1 MGKLIRTNATVAQ
14 GAKGRLVQTGTA
26 QAQAQAGFQ
35 TRKSDALT
43 SAIVSTNQKAA
54 QKAESPMFRKQE
66 PVIAPKKQSTLAQKL
81 GQGALQQQSA
91 KNYQS
96 KEALEQ
102 HAKDI
107 KTPTAAQRVGSTVKG
122 AAKTYAAGLVNLS
135 GMAAQGQGGTAMSE
149 VNRNQADA
157 LTKQIAALKATLSD
171 PTMTAKDIAETREA
185 IANAEKWLTAYSEA
199 GRSGENTGKAVYAA
213 ADKLA
218 ESGAKDIERAKTGLG
233 SVGRLAVDVGAA
245 GAQMLGDAALGAV
258 TGGSALAPMFMRSA
272 GGSAQEAR
280 SEGATHTQQVNYGL
294 ASGALSVATEKIA
307 NAAAPFRQMFGSGV
321 LDKAIDRAMAKMNG
335 SAAGKAALSFLSE
348 GGEEVLEDLMQP
360 VLKSI
365 YNGKSIGQNY
375 SEVELSD
382 VLHDGLV
389 GGALG
394 LIGSGAEIMQRG
406 NGAWTQQELA
416 GVQEAAGEGNFTPA
430 QSVRAEGVQ
439 SAENAAPT
447 EGTASVSVGRATT
460 IKVPYQGETP
470 QQIQQSGMRR
480 ISIPDESLQR
490 AKNGISGAQ
499 SLETSVPGQG
509 FKSSLKAF
517 YKSRF
522 SPAKGVPVN
531 GVSFAGKQY
540 TVDIN
545 SGVPGKVIND
555 ANLTPEKLALL
566 DNLSEV
572 VRNGEYVGSGE
583 YVAHSRTKRPVIR
596 YDYFETPVTIG
607 GTDFVAKFDVE
618 VLPGANNYR
627 THQIVKMDLTP
638 AEASLAG
645 PAPAASSTVSG
656 PLDPTVAQENSG
668 VKGEDMQFDENYAPK
683 NDGVGAASAK
693 MLNSDYDKLQMNSQS
708 FYPEGANAA
717 RPVDVPTRDVHGN
730 PISKSASTVMGAKA
744 IPDSMIAE
752 IEQLTADRAFSYRSE
767 SDRHAI
773 DRANSTIRSAGWEGA
788 LDRYR
793 TAIKRG
799 VVSKDIVVLG
809 QTLLNNAANS
819 GDSKTTAEILSL
831 YSSMSVNTGQAMQAM
846 SILRKMSPE
855 NQLYGVQKVV
865 DNLNENVSKRKSRST
880 GGKNSAKTIP
890 VEEWMDRVGEQLAD
904 GLARS
909 AGISETKAQPL
920 TKTILSD
927 LRAFAKQY
935 TETSPS
941 GKNRRSEMDRISD
954 LFHNQEHYQKALDAA
969 KKTVAEKYGENT
981 SVMQALDEWMQSTLD
996 YTEAFTKEVTGQS
1009 EIKVSE
1015 ELIRKFLSQTDQD
1028 GRDAVMKEIYQDV
1041 ANQVPATWKDKWDAW
1056 RYLSMLA
1063 NPRTHV
1069 RNIVGNMGFQPVR
1082 FAKDRVAGAIEA
1094 GLSKAGVKIE
1104 RTKTAGTA
1112 WGKLWGEAW
1121 KDYSNVA
1128 GILDGSKF
1136 ADASSEINDM
1146 RRIFRMDLF
1155 EKARKVNSDALSA
1168 EDAIFK
1174 RWTYADTLSSYLKA
1188 NGVTAE
1194 QFASGDVDTKL
1205 MEKARDYAGREAMR
1219 ATYND
1224 RNAFSDKVTE
1234 VARSFGTLG
1243 EAVMPFK
1250 RTPANILAR
1259 GFEFSPLGLGK
1270 SIYDGLTQ
1278 VKSGKKS
1285 AAEVIDEA
1293 AAGLTGTALLT
1304 LGATLA
1310 AKGLVT
1316 GAGGDDNEDK
1326 WRDLLG
1332 HQDYALE
1339 LPDGTSYTLDW
1350 LAPSALPFFMGV
1362 ELMDAVGESGFS
1374 ADSIL
1379 TALKSVANPMLDM
1392 SMLQSLNDMIESVQ
1406 YAESRPL
1413 PAIVSS
1419 AVVSYFTQAVP
1430 TLLGQIERTG
1440 EDIRMSTYSDRNSK
1454 VPKDLQYA
1462 LGRASA
1468 RIPGWDYNQIP
1479 YIDAWGEEEA
1489 TGDVF
1494 VRAVNNTLNP
1504 GYYSKVEADEVEQ
1517 ELSRI
1522 AEQTG
1527 DTNVYPKRVDKS
1539 FTVSGE
1545 TKNLTGEE
1553 YVKYAKTTGQTRK
1566 QAVGALIK
1574 NNGYKRLSDEEK
1586 AEAVQRAYEYANAK
1600 GKMSVSDYT
1609 PNGFTKAAMSS
1620 VLPIDS
1626 YILYTINADRDKSG
1640 AVDSVESAQ
1649 TLQELSGLTNSQRGS
1664 AWQQKNS
1671 TTKEAKNP
1679 FTGTLVKAGVSPET
1693 SIKVL
1698 AKYHELYKASGK
1710 AKDKTAE
1717 FKQYLRSLGFT
1728 PEQMAAAGETFAF
1741 YTSIAAKW

>member
-1 MGKLIRTNATVAQ
+1 MGKLVALNTTKDKETPAQVVAQGKRGKLVRTGTSTAPTVFATSPVKANSGKKNDALISAIVATQKNSAASSPGSRHKTNRANQLRRAQSQVVADQIRKNNAERANKYSLGKGIASVAAKGVNQAAQGIANTLAFAEDVALSPFELLSGQQLGDLSDTGLFNKLSQRIKAEGQEAQEKYADNVAKGGKAAELFDKYGSATVAAVPQ
-14 GAKGRLVQTGTA
+14 AVMAYLTAGASAGASTAGLGAQAAAEMSPSIAGTIRRGVTEMAKDPNYWASFSQVVGSSYDEALDNMSKTGTENNKA
-26 QAQAQAGFQ
+26 R
-35 TRKSDALT
+35 T
-43 SAIVSTNQKAA
+43 KAA
-54 QKAESPMFRKQE
+54 LYAMGNGLLNAAVE
-66 PVIAPKKQSTLAQKL
+66 VGGGIQKL
-81 GQGALQQQSA
+81 PEEL
-91 KNYQS
+91 K
-96 KEALEQ
+96 
-102 HAKDI
+102 H
-107 KTPTAAQRVGSTVKG
+107 G
-122 AAKTYAAGLVNLS
+122 AAAWKAWVESAVDEGKEEVV
-135 GMAAQGQGGTAMSE
+135 QG
-149 VNRNQADA
+149 V
-157 LTKQIAALKATLSD
+157 
-171 PTMTAKDIAETREA
+171 
-185 IANAEKWLTAYSEA
+185 
-199 GRSGENTGKAVYAA
+199 
-213 ADKLA
+213 
-218 ESGAKDIERAKTGLG
+218 IERAMQNGVYHKGNK
-233 SVGRLAVDVGAA
+233 LASLSD
-245 GAQMLGDAALGAV
+245 GDAILNPHTAAEEFAGGAVVGGVLGAGQV
-258 TGGSALAPMFMRSA
+258 GVNAMLNAMNGRGNSA
-272 GGSAQEAR
+272 G
-280 SEGATHTQQVNYGL
+280 
-294 ASGALSVATEKIA
+294 
-307 NAAAPFRQMFGSGV
+307 
-321 LDKAIDRAMAKMNG
+321 
-335 SAAGKAALSFLSE
+335 
-348 GGEEVLEDLMQP
+348 
-360 VLKSI
+360 
-365 YNGKSIGQNY
+365 
-375 SEVELSD
+375 
-382 VLHDGLV
+382 
-389 GGALG
+389 
-394 LIGSGAEIMQRG
+394 
-406 NGAWTQQELA
+406 TQQERA
-416 GVQEAAGEGNFTPA
+416 GVQEAASEGNFTPA
-430 QSVRAEGVQ
+430 QNVRAEGVQ
-439 SAENAAPT
+439 SAETGISPLQNTA
-447 EGTASVSVGRATT
+447 GTDTMSKGAFSLKEELKSGRAREESRDNFLRRASGEGYGILEGDT
-460 IKVPYQGETP
+460 IAYGYRSNKSVLGDETGAR
-470 QQIQQSGMRR
+470 QIQKELGALGVNCE
-480 ISIPDESLQR
+480 ITDGTVLWNL
-490 AKNGISGAQ
+490 NGISGVREIKEAVTVDGKTILINKNTDMPAKQ
-499 SLETSVPGQG
+499 VAGHE
-509 FKSSLKAF
+509 AF
-517 YKSRF
+517 HLWKRSAAREAYIDAVEENLDYT
-522 SPAKGVPVN
+522 SPA
-531 GVSFAGKQY
+531 FQQY
-540 TVDIN
+540 QSAISQAYLGGDADLSNAAQYNKLREELLAYISGDIHE
-545 SGVPGKVIND
+545 GTND
-555 ANLTPEKLALL
+555 EFLRPMF
-566 DNLSEV
+566 
-572 VRNGEYVGSGE
+572 RN
-583 YVAHSRTKRPVIR
+583 
-596 YDYFETPVTIG
+596 YD
-607 GTDFVAKFDVE
+607 A
-618 VLPGANNYR
+618 
-627 THQIVKMDLTP
+627 VK
-638 AEASLAG
+638 AAWENLAG
-645 PAPAASSTVSG
+645 SQHG
-656 PLDPTVAQENSG
+656 
-668 VKGEDMQFDENYAPK
+668 ENYAPK

-693 MLNSDYDKLQMNSQS
+693 MLNSDYDKLQMNSRS

-717 RPVDVPTRDVHGN
+717 RPVDVPTRDAHGD

-799 VVSKDIVVLG
+799 VVSKDIAVLG

-1082 FAKDRVAGAIEA
+1082 FAKDRVAGAIEE

-1112 WGKLWGEAW
+1112 WGKLWSEAW

-1155 EKARKVNSDALSA
+1155 EKARKANSDALSA

-1234 VARSFGTLG
+1234 VARSFGALG

-1259 GFEFSPLGLGK
+1259 GFEYSPLGLGK

-1278 VKSGKKS
+1278 IKSGKKS

-1316 GAGGDDNEDK
+1316 GAGSDDNEDK

-1350 LAPSALPFFMGV
+1350 LAPEALPFFMGV

-1454 VPKDLQYA
+1454 IPKDLQYA

-1479 YIDAWGEEEA
+1479 YIDAWGEEEE

-1494 VRAVNNTLNP
+1494 TRAIQNTLSP
-1504 GYYSKVEADEVEQ
+1504 GYTSKVEMDEVEQ

-1522 AEQTG
+1522 AEKTG
-1527 DTNVYPKRVDKS
+1527 DTNVYPKRVDRS

-1586 AEAVQRAYEYANAK
+1586 AEAVQRAYEYANTK
-1600 GKMSVSDYT
+1600 GKMAVSDYT
-1609 PNGFTKAAMSS
+1609 PTGFTKAAMNS

-1698 AKYHELYKASGK
+1698 AKYHELYKANGK

>member
-1 MGKLIRTNATVAQ
+1 MAVNPVLRQLVADGKATKNAQSGTQTKMTAAKSAAQ
-14 GAKGRLVQTGTA
+14 STPMRRSLSNQQKTTSGTKK
-26 QAQAQAGFQ
+26 
-35 TRKSDALT
+35 TDALT
-43 SAIVSTNQKAA
+43 SAIISANQKAA
-54 QKAESPMFRKQE
+54 QKNPHTAERGSKHDTNRANQQRRAQAQ
-66 PVIAPKKQSTLAQKL
+66 VVANQIKKNNAERATKYSLGKGVAGAVAKGVNQAAQGVASTLALAEDVLLSPFELLSGQKL
-81 GQGALQQQSA
+81 GELSDTAPLNKLAQRIKNEGQETQKKYAGNVAKGGKAAALLDKYGAATVAAVPQAVMAYLTAGASA
-91 KNYQS
+91 GAS
-96 KEALEQ
+96 TAGLGARAAAEMTPSMAGTIRRGVAAM
-102 HAKDI
+102 AKD
-107 KTPTAAQRVGSTVKG
+107 PNYWTAFSQVVGQSYDE
-122 AAKTYAAGLVNLS
+122 AMDDMAKT
-135 GMAAQGQGGTAMSE
+135 GTENNKA
-149 VNRNQADA
+149 R
-157 LTKQIAALKATLSD
+157 TKAALYAMGNGLFNAAVEVGGGIQKL
-171 PTMTAKDIAETREA
+171 PEELKHG
-185 IANAEKWLTAYSEA
+185 ANAWKAWVDSAVDEGKEEA
-199 GRSGENTGKAVYAA
+199 VQGV
-213 ADKLA
+213 
-218 ESGAKDIERAKTGLG
+218 IERALQNGVYHKGNKLASLSDGDAILNPRTAAEEFAGGAVVGGVLG
-233 SVGRLAVDVGAA
+233 GGQIGVNAMLNAMNGRGKGAETPDVDA
-245 GAQMLGDAALGAV
+245 GARQ
-258 TGGSALAPMFMRSA
+258 
-272 GGSAQEAR
+272 
-280 SEGATHTQQVNYGL
+280 AT
-294 ASGALSVATEKIA
+294 S
-307 NAAAPFRQMFGSGV
+307 
-321 LDKAIDRAMAKMNG
+321 
-335 SAAGKAALSFLSE
+335 
-348 GGEEVLEDLMQP
+348 
-360 VLKSI
+360 
-365 YNGKSIGQNY
+365 
-375 SEVELSD
+375 
-382 VLHDGLV
+382 
-389 GGALG
+389 
-394 LIGSGAEIMQRG
+394 
-406 NGAWTQQELA
+406 
-416 GVQEAAGEGNFTPA
+416 EGNFTPA
-430 QSVRAEGVQ
+430 Q
-439 SAENAAPT
+439 ENAA
-447 EGTASVSVGRATT
+447 E
-460 IKVPYQGETP
+460 
-470 QQIQQSGMRR
+470 
-480 ISIPDESLQR
+480 
-490 AKNGISGAQ
+490 GAQ
-499 SLETSVPGQG
+499 DASAADGHGNVL
-509 FKSSLKAF
+509 FKSKEAP
-517 YKSRF
+517 
-522 SPAKGVPVN
+522 SPASDGTSALSGDLDHVASGDASTDTVQAPV
-531 GVSFAGKQY
+531 
-540 TVDIN
+540 
-545 SGVPGKVIND
+545 
-555 ANLTPEKLALL
+555 
-566 DNLSEV
+566 
-572 VRNGEYVGSGE
+572 
-583 YVAHSRTKRPVIR
+583 
-596 YDYFETPVTIG
+596 
-607 GTDFVAKFDVE
+607 
-618 VLPGANNYR
+618 
-627 THQIVKMDLTP
+627 
-638 AEASLAG
+638 SLN
-645 PAPAASSTVSG
+645 
-656 PLDPTVAQENSG
+656 PTVTQENGG
-668 VKGEDMQFDENYAPK
+668 VKGEDMQRGGNYAPENHIDNRTAESVAPRSVNAFSFDHPELRGYYVEAAEQIAGIADLSRQYGQQMGARERTANGYTNVAGEQVGPNAAYLAAK
-683 NDGVGAASAK
+683 AQIDGVQPVQARQAEELPIWDMDVPDDGLGAARAK
-693 MLNSDYDKLQMNSQS
+693 MLNSDYDNLQMNSQS

-717 RPVDVPTRDVHGN
+717 RPVDVPTRDAHGN

-855 NQLYGVQKVV
+855 DQLYGVQKVV

-909 AGISETKAQPL
+909 AGISKTKAQPL

-1069 RNIVGNMGFQPVR
+1069 RNIAGNMGFQPVR

-1128 GILDGSKF
+1128 GILDGSKV

-1259 GFEFSPLGLGK
+1259 GFEYSPLGLGK

-1332 HQDYALE
+1332 HQGYALE

-1374 ADSIL
+1374 VDSIL

-1419 AVVSYFTQAVP
+1419 AVVSYFMQAVP

-1454 VPKDLQYA
+1454 MPKDLQYA

-1479 YIDAWGEEEA
+1479 YIDAWGEEEE

-1504 GYYSKVEADEVEQ
+1504 GYYSKVESDEVEQ

-1545 TKNLTGEE
+1545 TKKLTGEE

-1600 GKMSVSDYT
+1600 GKMAVSDYT
-1609 PNGFTKAAMSS
+1609 PNGFAKAAMSS

-1640 AVDSVESAQ
+1640 AVDSVESAK

-1728 PEQMAAAGETFAF
+1728 PEQMAVAGETFAF
-1741 YTSIAAKW
+1741 FMSIPAKW